1 MTNPHFLLKGS
12 SSWPMAG
19 RWLNFKM
26 DSTEIRTAK
35 LNCLSFK
42 NEKSSVFQCPR
53 IQYTKKN
60 CIFIATHSLVLMTGK
75 RFLSCGVFVV
85 QKVPLSGCIKGVQTG
100 IYCSISCCLAE
111 VSSDSFYLDEQ
122 YWGAVSSPWGT
133 NAALNSLSPEPG
145 LWNYA
150 HVWPIKPCVELVT
163 VFDQHIVKTFSWLGR
178 NWVKWND
185 FPAGTWECYLIMEL
199 PGPQVWVQ
207 IQVY

>member
-1 MTNPHFLLKGS
+1 
-12 SSWPMAG
+12 
-19 RWLNFKM
+19 M

-42 NEKSSVFQCPR
+42 NEKSSVFQCAR
-53 IQYTKKN
+53 VQYTKKN

-85 QKVPLSGCIKGVQTG
+85 QKVPLSGCIKGVRTG

-122 YWGAVSSPWGT
+122 YWGAVSSPWMNVT
-133 NAALNSLSPEPG
+133 LNSLSPEPG

-150 HVWPIKPCVELVT
+150 HVWPIKPCAELVT
-163 VFDQHIVKTFSWLGR
+163 VFDQHIIKTFSWLGR
-178 NWVKWND
+178 SWVKWND
-185 FPAGTWECYLIMEL
+185 FPAGPWECYLIMEL
-199 PGPQVWVQ
+199 SGPHVWVQ
-207 IQVY
+207 IQLY